1 MGWSVVVVGAAAFVA
16 FGNTMFSHFTW
27 DDRGAILM
35 NLDVRTD
42 VTPLRDL
49 FAHDFWG
56 MNLSSPQSHKSY
68 RPLTVAT
75 FRLNYAVHGLH
86 PHGYHITNVLL
97 HVVVSILV
105 VSTGRVLCSPSS
117 SSTPVLAGLLFAVHP
132 IHCDSV
138 ASVVGRADILCT
150 AISLL
155 ALLAYNQRL
164 RHVQHSRRLVWTMV
178 AIGCT
183 CLATM
188 AKETGFTMF
197 AVLLAMEWSSDTRY
211 SKAQSGA
218 LMVAGVMFLA
228 WRVQMNGSSTTLYTW
243 SIYENEFAHLPS
255 FVSKAMSYAHVHTL
269 YLWKLLWPQYLCYDY
284 GWNTIHAVTSIYD
297 VRNLASSV
305 AYMAV
310 VGAVGTSASHR
321 RTSPLF
327 VLLVLGICPFVPASH
342 VMFPVG
348 TILAERLL
356 YLPSVGFCLVV
367 GYATE
372 RVLLAATPASKPKLV
387 ALLGLVLAVA
397 TSRTIRRNLDW
408 HDEHTLFQSALS
420 VAPTSVK
427 VLTNLG
433 QDILPKDARTAV
445 LYLERAVALMPSYSL
460 GHLNLAAGYAALKK
474 PLQAMHHLV
483 QSIELV
489 QEPKAYTSLGQHFVE
504 FWESHVGAGQST
516 LHTAAHLVQTA
527 LDVGATYPSAS
538 YGQAKVAFA
547 LGNMGATLQS
557 LAITRTANAYVASR
571 GYDLN
576 EVVDPCFVDTLAGLA
591 WEHMNTTTALAFY
604 ISFFDYD
611 DFSDISQINWHI
623 QSWHFSL
630 TFSSFT
636 TVP

>member
-1 MGWSVVVVGAAAFVA
+1 
-16 FGNTMFSHFTW
+16 
-27 DDRGAILM
+27 
-35 NLDVRTD
+35 
-42 VTPLRDL
+42 
-49 FAHDFWG
+49 
-56 MNLSSPQSHKSY
+56 
-68 RPLTVAT
+68 
-75 FRLNYAVHGLH
+75 
-86 PHGYHITNVLL
+86 
-97 HVVVSILV
+97 
-105 VSTGRVLCSPSS
+105 
-117 SSTPVLAGLLFAVHP
+117 
-132 IHCDSV
+132 
-138 ASVVGRADILCT
+138 
-150 AISLL
+150 
-155 ALLAYNQRL
+155 
-164 RHVQHSRRLVWTMV
+164 
-178 AIGCT
+178 
-183 CLATM
+183 
-188 AKETGFTMF
+188 
-197 AVLLAMEWSSDTRY
+197 
-211 SKAQSGA
+211 
-218 LMVAGVMFLA
+218 MVAGVMFLA
-228 WRVQMNGSSTTLYTW
+228 WRVQMNGSSTILYTW

-342 VMFPVG
+342 VLFPVG

-372 RVLLAATPASKPKLV
+372 RVLLAATAATKPKLV

-483 QSIELV
+483 QSIEL
-489 QEPKAYTSLGQHFVE
+489 AYTSLGQHFVE
-504 FWESHVGAGQST
+504 FWESHVGAGQTIST
-516 LHTAAHLVQTA
+516 GTYIPGVLLNVLVLHDRAMMNASTFWDCASLVNNAAACFHRANRSMDALKLLDKATKRHPLQVVLWTNAGYMAESVGHQAQALTYFEAALRLEPDLAHL
-527 LDVGATYPSAS
+527 
-538 YGQAKVAFA
+538 
-547 LGNMGATLQS
+547 
-557 LAITRTANAYVASR
+557 RTK
-571 GYDLN
+571 L
-576 EVVDPCFVDTLAGLA
+576 E
-591 WEHMNTTTALAFY
+591 LAFK
-604 ISFFDYD
+604 
-611 DFSDISQINWHI
+611 Q
-623 QSWHFSL
+623 QQ
-630 TFSSFT
+630 
-636 TVP
+636 P

>member
-1 MGWSVVVVGAAAFVA
+1 ATAFVA

-105 VSTGRVLCSPSS
+105 VSTGRVLCSPTRRHS
-117 SSTPVLAGLLFAVHP
+117 VHRHLP
-132 IHCDSV
+132 L
-138 ASVVGRADILCT
+138 SVVGIQPTSSSRTTQSTSGVDNGSHWL
-150 AISLL
+150 
-155 ALLAYNQRL
+155 
-164 RHVQHSRRLVWTMV
+164 HVFGYVSIAWDNDYSNLNV
-178 AIGCT
+178 
-183 CLATM
+183 ATM

-228 WRVQMNGSSTTLYTW
+228 WRVQMNGSSTILYTW

-342 VMFPVG
+342 VLFPVG

-372 RVLLAATPASKPKLV
+372 RVLLAATAATKPKLV

-489 QEPKAYTSLGQHFVE
+489 QEPKA
-504 FWESHVGAGQST
+504 ST
-516 LHTAAHLVQTA
+516 IYIFIVQ
-527 LDVGATYPSAS
+527 
-538 YGQAKVAFA
+538 
-547 LGNMGATLQS
+547 
-557 LAITRTANAYVASR
+557 
-571 GYDLN
+571 YD
-576 EVVDPCFVDTLAGLA
+576 G
-591 WEHMNTTTALAFY
+591 M
-604 ISFFDYD
+604 
-611 DFSDISQINWHI
+611 
-623 QSWHFSL
+623 
-630 TFSSFT
+630 
-636 TVP
+636 